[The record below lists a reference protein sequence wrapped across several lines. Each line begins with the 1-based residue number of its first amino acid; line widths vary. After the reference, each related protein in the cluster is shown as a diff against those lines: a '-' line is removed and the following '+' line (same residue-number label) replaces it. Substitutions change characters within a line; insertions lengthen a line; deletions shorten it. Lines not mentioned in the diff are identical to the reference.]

1 MRDYHLMGTQA
12 CLNELKTSGQ
22 GLSEEE
28 ASKRLKEHGA
38 NTLKKQ
44 KKGGALRLFFAQFK
58 DIMTILLI
66 CAAAISA
73 GISFITRDRGELV
86 DTGILLFIILLNTFV
101 GFIQQYRA
109 DTAIEKLKSLSICE
123 VKTLPSRKMASG
135 RIQTNK

>member
-73 GISFITRDRGELV
+73 GISLSRE
-86 DTGILLFIILLNTFV
+86 TGANWWIRVSFF
-101 GFIQQYRA
+101 
-109 DTAIEKLKSLSICE
+109 LSFF
-123 VKTLPSRKMASG
+123 
-135 RIQTNK
+135 

>member
-44 KKGGALRLFFAQFK
+44 KKGGALRLF
-58 DIMTILLI
+58 LRSSR
-66 CAAAISA
+66 IS
-73 GISFITRDRGELV
+73 
-86 DTGILLFIILLNTFV
+86 
-101 GFIQQYRA
+101 
-109 DTAIEKLKSLSICE
+109 
-123 VKTLPSRKMASG
+123 
-135 RIQTNK
+135 